1 MKKRG
6 INANTNITVQIAFG
20 IYKLVLSLLWDTI

>member
-6 INANTNITVQIAFG
+6 INANTNITVQITFG
-20 IYKLVLSLLWDTI
+20 IYRLVLSLLCDTI